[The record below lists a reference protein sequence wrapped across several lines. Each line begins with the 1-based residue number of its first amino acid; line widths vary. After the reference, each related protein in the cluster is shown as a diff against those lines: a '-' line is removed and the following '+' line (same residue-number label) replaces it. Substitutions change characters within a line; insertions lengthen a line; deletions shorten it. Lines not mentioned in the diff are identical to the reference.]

1 MLSGFRW
8 WLVNQLF
15 DISLIIKATRIL
27 ATMEENDRVV
37 EILRQNVRKTITEK
51 LIVEQIE
58 QEIIKVTLE
67 NNDL

>member
-8 WLVNQLF
+8 WLANQLF
-15 DISLIIKATRIL
+15 DVNLMLKATRII
-27 ATMEENDRVV
+27 ATMDENDRVV
-37 EILRQNVRKTITEK
+37 AILRQNVRKTITEK

-67 NNDL
+67 NND